1 MSRFLSL
8 LFGAVFTVS
17 GVSAVER
24 PPNFVVI
31 FVDDLGYADLGCF
44 GSPDIRTPHLDQLAK
59 EGMRFTHF
67 YAQHICGPSRTAL
80 MTGSHPLRVAE
91 KGNVKRVHPVVH
103 SDEITI
109 AEILKTK
116 GYATGCFGKWDMA
129 GHSQDRF
136 DESLMPNHQGFD
148 YFFGT
153 PSSND
158 RWVDL
163 YKNDE
168 LIEKKTDM
176 GTLTKRTT
184 DEVVG
189 FIESNQEK
197 LFFAYVPY
205 SMVHTRLDASADF
218 KGKSPRGLYGDAV
231 EEIDFNCGRIIDA
244 LKRLDLVG
252 NTYFLFTS
260 DNGPAFSLRP
270 DQVPAGMDLGCRRYN
285 CGFNGQKG
293 SVYEGGIRVPMIVR
307 WPDGLEGG
315 LSSDAQIHFADWL
328 PTLLAATG
336 VERPGGRPLD
346 GRDVLPVL
354 RGENAS
360 EAPPLFWQLNQYQ
373 PVGWINAAM
382 REGPWKLVRPHQAL
396 KPATDADKERMDA
409 YVEMDIKYKYHPEEV
424 TSLMDDPD
432 PELII
437 PPPAEVE
444 LYNIEEDPL
453 EKDNRAASEKERV
466 GHMVNALDDWFAEVE
481 AERARIRPDGTIE
494 EAV

>member
-1 MSRFLSL
+1 MSRFFSL

-44 GSPDIRTPHLDQLAK
+44 GSPDIRTPRLDQLAK

-168 LIEKKTDM
+168 
-176 GTLTKRTT
+176 
-184 DEVVG
+184 
-189 FIESNQEK
+189 
-197 LFFAYVPY
+197 
-205 SMVHTRLDASADF
+205 
-218 KGKSPRGLYGDAV
+218 
-231 EEIDFNCGRIIDA
+231 
-244 LKRLDLVG
+244 
-252 NTYFLFTS
+252 
-260 DNGPAFSLRP
+260 
-270 DQVPAGMDLGCRRYN
+270 
-285 CGFNGQKG
+285 
-293 SVYEGGIRVPMIVR
+293 
-307 WPDGLEGG
+307 
-315 LSSDAQIHFADWL
+315 
-328 PTLLAATG
+328 
-336 VERPGGRPLD
+336 
-346 GRDVLPVL
+346 
-354 RGENAS
+354 
-360 EAPPLFWQLNQYQ
+360 
-373 PVGWINAAM
+373 
-382 REGPWKLVRPHQAL
+382 
-396 KPATDADKERMDA
+396 
-409 YVEMDIKYKYHPEEV
+409 
-424 TSLMDDPD
+424 
-432 PELII
+432 
-437 PPPAEVE
+437 
-444 LYNIEEDPL
+444 
-453 EKDNRAASEKERV
+453 
-466 GHMVNALDDWFAEVE
+466 
-481 AERARIRPDGTIE
+481 
-494 EAV
+494 